1 MTVQVTLD
9 SRKSSSS
16 HPGKGQIGTGGAAH
30 PPLANILL
38 LALKCHHLPPQC
50 CPGGDTGT
58 PTVCSP
64 GAARGRG
71 LARSSPSHRM
81 PELSRNRSHWER
93 LKCGNGRRALDSS
106 PHRFS
111 KLVQPDVSSCWSMEQ
126 QRRLS
131 PCRGGV
137 SRTPGLGQAPFPG
150 SYGWDVFHSIP
161 HSTGAAGSGT
171 DVSLPHL
178 QASLQPLSRCC
189 CSRRLCPSCCYRG
202 KGVLALA
209 FCPPF

>member
-1 MTVQVTLD
+1 
-9 SRKSSSS
+9 
-16 HPGKGQIGTGGAAH
+16 
-30 PPLANILL
+30 
-38 LALKCHHLPPQC
+38 
-50 CPGGDTGT
+50 
-58 PTVCSP
+58 
-64 GAARGRG
+64 
-71 LARSSPSHRM
+71 M

-189 CSRRLCPSCCYRG
+189 CSHRLSILLLQREGSAGSGLLPPILTMHRAALRCSHCPQALHWEVTRPHCSSHLSLCQAG
-202 KGVLALA
+202 SHLPIPSAVLEQLSLNT
-209 FCPPF
+209 PFSTEPFQSSLQHQQI